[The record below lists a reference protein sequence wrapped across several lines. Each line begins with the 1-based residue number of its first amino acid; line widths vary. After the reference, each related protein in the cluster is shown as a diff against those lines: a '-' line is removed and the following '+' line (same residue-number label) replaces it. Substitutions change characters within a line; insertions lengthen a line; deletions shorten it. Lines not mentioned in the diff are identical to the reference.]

1 MSDERV
7 HSYSSPYAVGHKML
21 ARYEDRPGI
30 FEVEVFVEEKIDGS
44 QFSFRKEGDEVKF
57 RSRKT
62 DLYPGNAGMFEKGV
76 QSVLEVADR
85 LSEGWTYR
93 GEYLMKP
100 KHNTLCYERV
110 PNRNVVIFDI
120 EKAPN
125 DFLTP
130 DQRME
135 EATRLGFD
143 VVPVYFTGMIDD
155 MNQLKQFLT
164 KVSIL
169 GGPIEGIVIKP
180 KSQML
185 FGIDKKLL
193 MAKFVAEDFK
203 EKHEG
208 EWKKSNPGRKDIVQE
223 IIETYKTPQRWNKA
237 VQHLR
242 EAGKLEGSPRDIGL
256 LMKEVPSD
264 VYKECAEEIKEQIF
278 KYFWRQIS
286 RALTSGLPE
295 WYKEKL
301 AKDAFENPEGCQPHE
316 SVQAENG
323 EGAKPE

>member
-1 MSDERV
+1 MTDERV
-7 HSYSSPYAVGHKML
+7 HSYASPYNVGHKML

-44 QFSFRKEGDEVKF
+44 QFSFRREGSEVKF

-76 QSVLEVADR
+76 QSVLEVADK
-85 LSEGWTYR
+85 LMGGWTYR

-100 KHNTLCYERV
+100 KHNTLAYDRV
-110 PNRNVVIFDI
+110 PKRNVVIFDI
-120 EKAPN
+120 ETSPN
-125 DFLTP
+125 NYLPPAERYD
-130 DQRME
+130 
-135 EATRLGFD
+135 EAVRLGFD
-143 VVPVYFTGMIDD
+143 CVPVYCQTMITD
-155 MNQLKQFLT
+155 MDQLKEFLKET
-164 KVSIL
+164 SIL

-180 KSQML
+180 ASQML

-208 EWKKSNPGRKDIVQE
+208 EWKKSNPGRKDVVQE

-242 EAGKLEGSPRDIGL
+242 EAGELEGSPRDIGK

-264 VYKECAEEIKEQIF
+264 VYKECAEEIKEKIF
-278 KYFWRQIS
+278 KHFWRQIS

-301 AKDAFENPEGCQPHE
+301 AADAFESPEGVESHE
-316 SVQAENG
+316 SVQAEPDT
-323 EGAKPE
+323 GAKPD